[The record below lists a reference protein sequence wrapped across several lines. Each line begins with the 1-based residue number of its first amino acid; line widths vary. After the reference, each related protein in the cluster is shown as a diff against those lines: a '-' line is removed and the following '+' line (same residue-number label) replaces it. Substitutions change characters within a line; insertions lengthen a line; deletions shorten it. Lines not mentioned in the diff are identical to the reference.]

1 MNSALNVPGGNLE
14 FTSPSQSYPWVV
26 VNDYLMSGN
35 AEHHS
40 TTSYFELTIELEEGD
55 TLSFDYKVSSEANY
69 DKFYFYVNG
78 SAAFEQSG
86 EIAWTHYTF
95 TAAASRTYTFKWA
108 YTKDSSVNRND
119 DAAYVDNVELVRINT
134 GLLGDVNGDGV
145 VDLID
150 ASLLARYVLGLADQS
165 ALDLSVAD
173 VDGNG
178 EIDLIDVVSIMR
190 MVLDIA

>member
-1 MNSALNVPGGNLE
+1 MDAFHDRLCIILFNKVDA
-14 FTSPSQSYPWVV
+14 WVSNKSITTKV
-26 VNDYLMSGN
+26 INRTYVL
-35 AEHHS
+35 S
-40 TTSYFELTIELEEGD
+40 TRFVQYVFLI
-55 TLSFDYKVSSEANY
+55 FDYKVSSETNY
-69 DKFYFYVNG
+69 DEFYFYVNG
-78 SAAFEQSG
+78 VAAFEQSG

-178 EIDLIDVVSIMR
+178 EIDLIDVVSVMR

>member
-1 MNSALNVPGGNLE
+1 MIY
-14 FTSPSQSYPWVV
+14 TS
-26 VNDYLMSGN
+26 
-35 AEHHS
+35 
-40 TTSYFELTIELEEGD
+40 
-55 TLSFDYKVSSEANY
+55 
-69 DKFYFYVNG
+69 
-78 SAAFEQSG
+78 
-86 EIAWTHYTF
+86 
-95 TAAASRTYTFKWA
+95 KWA

-134 GLLGDVNGDGV
+134 RLLGDVNGDGV